1 MYYSKRSDDYSRFL
15 FLRVYIVVAFANPP
29 VRIVTMWTAIHSDER
44 EDHENYKFIPI
55 GLIGNQ

>member
-1 MYYSKRSDDYSRFL
+1 
-15 FLRVYIVVAFANPP
+15 VYIVVAFANPP